1 MLHVCL
7 QWRIAFEISTTYPEP
22 LWFVDIVVDL
32 AIVFDICL
40 NLRRQV
46 HPPWTSVSLH
56 PIRLTCTW
64 VCRYT
69 FDSTTRRLV
78 TDPKII
84 RRQYMTSWMP
94 IDCVSIFPID
104 FLIRHLFEPG
114 VEVSAGSSSKLAR
127 LARVARFVRLLRL
140 TKLDNLRKAARAVNN
155 FLQKVGMS
163 TPGVEFM
170 GRVAFLAS
178 VVLLITHVVACLWI
192 NLSRERS
199 MRGLDQM
206 VLIETSDGE
215 TVQVYD
221 NWFGRAY
228 QIGSVEDCKTMYPD
242 KEEECEDAV
251 WRVNQLS
258 GVEPGARFQTAY
270 IDAAYWVLTTMSTVG
285 FGDILP
291 YNSSER
297 IFTCCVIVL
306 GTFVWAYIVGSFSS
320 ALQNMDRDKNKYDE
334 EMRSIKAMMRF
345 HQVPDELGDRMDAFF
360 QYKFETN
367 TMFDDQ
373 KILDALPTQIR
384 TDFILHRF
392 RKIVDKIPFF
402 RGCRED
408 LIIEIVTRFRSF
420 SVMPLDYFFH
430 SGDAH
435 VELCVLTKGRMAL
448 VHDNAGGGE
457 IMEAEYFPGAFF
469 GEAEFLGFG
478 KERTATIRARTFCEV
493 STLHPAEMEPVLRQ
507 HVKLRR
513 RLEKYTRLKTEIEKG
528 LKEKGFDASLEAM
541 MQMKEQIEAGWAVE
555 GKEMQEA
562 WDKMEK
568 NKDGTVSRELIGSL
582 SDLLGRPLKEW
593 ELDEAMRVMDAD
605 GDGFIDF
612 EEFCDWWETNDASLS
627 FLGRS
632 QDEHAK
638 SMKAMSEATL
648 GLLHDVMER
657 LDALSLKVDSMQ
669 RM

>member
-1 MLHVCL
+1 
-7 QWRIAFEISTTYPEP
+7 
-22 LWFVDIVVDL
+22 
-32 AIVFDICL
+32 
-40 NLRRQV
+40 
-46 HPPWTSVSLH
+46 
-56 PIRLTCTW
+56 
-64 VCRYT
+64 
-69 FDSTTRRLV
+69 
-78 TDPKII
+78 
-84 RRQYMTSWMP
+84 MTSWMP
-94 IDCVSIFPID
+94 IDCLSIFPFD
-104 FLIRHLFEPG
+104 FVIIKLFEPG
-114 VEVSAGSSSKLAR
+114 VEVSAGSGSKLAR
-127 LARVARFVRLLRL
+127 LARIARFLRLFRL
-140 TKLDNLRKAARAVNN
+140 TKLANLRKFTRAVNS
-155 FLQKVGMS
+155 FLRKVGVS
-163 TPGVEFM
+163 QPGMEFF
-170 GRVAFLAS
+170 GRVLFLAS
-178 VVLLITHVVACLWI
+178 VVMLITHVIACLWI

-199 MRGLDQM
+199 MRGLDQL
-206 VLIETSDGE
+206 VLIETVDGE
-215 TVQVYD
+215 AIQVYD
-221 NWFGRAY
+221 NWFGRVY

-242 KEEECEDAV
+242 NEEECEDSV

-258 GVEPGARFQTAY
+258 GVEPGDRFQKIY

-291 YNSSER
+291 YNSVER
-297 IFTCCVIVL
+297 IFACSVIVL

-320 ALQNMDRDKNKYDE
+320 TLQNMDRDKNKYDE

-345 HQVPDELGDRMDAFF
+345 HEVPEELGDRMDAFF

-367 TMFDDQ
+367 TLFDDQ

-392 RKIVDKIPFF
+392 RKIVNKIPFF

-420 SVMPLDYFFH
+420 SVMPLDYLFH
-430 SGDAH
+430 AGDAH

-448 VHDNAGGGE
+448 VHEKQGAEE
-457 IMEAEYFPGAFF
+457 IMDAEYFPGAFF
-469 GEAEFLGFG
+469 GETEFLGFG

-493 STLHPAEMEPVLRQ
+493 STLHPTEMEPVLRQ

-513 RLEKYTRLKTEIEKG
+513 RLEKYTRLKNEIEKG
-528 LKEKGFDASLEAM
+528 LKRGGFDASAEAM
-541 MQMKEQIEAGWAVE
+541 LQMKEQIETGWAVE

-612 EEFCDWWETNDASLS
+612 DEFCEWWEANDASLS
-627 FLGRS
+627 FLSRS
-632 QDEHAK
+632 RDEHAK

-648 GLLHDVMER
+648 GLLDDVLAR

-669 RM
+669 RA